1 MLLKILRD
9 DIGHKQLRNTIG
21 DEELRAYN
29 LNAWDISLSWDFIHW
44 LRSVTK
50 LPLLVKGIVTRED
63 AVEAVNVGVEGIV
76 VSNHG
81 GRRLDGMPASIDV
94 LEDIAT
100 AVNGRTEILLDS
112 GVRRGTDV
120 LKAIAL
126 GAKAVLIGRP
136 YAWGLAAGGQAG
148 VELVLEMLRAELENA
163 MIATGCANVDEI
175 TASLLNRR

>member
-1 MLLKILRD
+1 
-9 DIGHKQLRNTIG
+9 
-21 DEELRAYN
+21 
-29 LNAWDISLSWDFIHW
+29 
-44 LRSVTK
+44 
-50 LPLLVKGIVTRED
+50 
-63 AVEAVNVGVEGIV
+63 
-76 VSNHG
+76 
-81 GRRLDGMPASIDV
+81 MPASIDV

-100 AVNGRTEILLDS
+100 AVNGRTEILRDS